1 MYTLGVFVSLTWQSL
16 RPPDYQFEANPL
28 NVIIKHLEA
37 VGVIEHHHHHQRKRN
52 SFEENQ
58 EKSLYE
64 RFEFIAVM
72 IWAQG
77 VGAYIGYN
85 FTVYAAWSNAHYW
98 PFWKDT
104 NYHVKRY
111 STVQQWTSSMVIYYY
126 QYIILRGH
134 FKKIYN

>member
-1 MYTLGVFVSLTWQSL
+1 MLVSLTWQAL

-37 VGVIEHHHHHQRKRN
+37 VGVIEHHQQPRRRN

-58 EKSLYE
+58 LRDLYQ
-64 RFEFIAVM
+64 RFEFVIVM
-72 IWAQG
+72 FWAQG

-85 FTVYAAWSNAHYW
+85 LIVHAAWSNAHYW
-98 PFWKDT
+98 PLGKHP

-111 STVQQWTSSMVIYYY
+111 TSAHQWKSSMVIY
-126 QYIILRGH
+126 LS
-134 FKKIYN
+134 

>member
-1 MYTLGVFVSLTWQSL
+1 MWISLTWQAL

-37 VGVIEHHHHHQRKRN
+37 VGVIEHHYRHRKRN

-58 EKSLYE
+58 ERSLYE
-64 RFEFIAVM
+64 RFEFIVVM

-77 VGAYIGYN
+77 IGAYIGYN
-85 FTVYAAWSNAHYW
+85 LTIYAAWSNAHYW
-98 PFWKDT
+98 PFLKGT

-111 STVQQWTSSMVIYYY
+111 STLNQWTSSMVIY
-126 QYIILRGH
+126 LVL
-134 FKKIYN
+134 